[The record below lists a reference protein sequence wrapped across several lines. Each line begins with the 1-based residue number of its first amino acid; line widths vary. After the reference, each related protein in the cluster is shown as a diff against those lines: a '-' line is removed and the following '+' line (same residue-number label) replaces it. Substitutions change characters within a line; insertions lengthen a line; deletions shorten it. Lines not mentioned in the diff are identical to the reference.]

1 MKRWGL
7 PASDAEPLYNAIVI
21 RHLRTFFSLPS
32 APVAE
37 GGDTSSAAPPRF
49 PSADRLTLLER
60 AVREQGDVVPFRNA
74 LLFAHPDAVRDVL
87 ITHDRSFTKSP
98 ALRRARFTLGNGLLT
113 NEGPTYRRQRALVQ
127 PSLHPKSL
135 GGYAEIMSRH
145 ADESA
150 RAWHEGEPIDVHRE
164 MMRLTLNIVA
174 EALFGT
180 TVGPEVDR
188 ISEAMDLN
196 VGMFRIL
203 TSPWGRVKVLLP
215 TPFMFR
221 FLLGRR
227 RLVNTLRRFINER
240 RASKVERDDL
250 LARLLKA
257 RESCGNGHGDEGM
270 TETQLVDECVT
281 LFAAGHETTANAM
294 TFTLWLLSRHPEV
307 MTRLRQEVC
316 AVLGDERLPT
326 IDDLDTLSYTRM
338 VVAESMRLYPPAW
351 IVGRQA
357 KEPVEI
363 AGRKLRRN
371 AVVFISQWITH
382 RDQRWWPEPLKF
394 DPERFAPA
402 NQGSRPRWS
411 YFPFGGGSRQC
422 VGEAFAW
429 AEATLAL
436 ATIIRRWRMSGAGDD
451 PSAPP
456 LEPGITLRP
465 AGPIR
470 VLPHRWH

>member
-1 MKRWGL
+1 
-7 PASDAEPLYNAIVI
+7 
-21 RHLRTFFSLPS
+21 
-32 APVAE
+32 
-37 GGDTSSAAPPRF
+37 
-49 PSADRLTLLER
+49 
-60 AVREQGDVVPFRNA
+60 
-74 LLFAHPDAVRDVL
+74 
-87 ITHDRSFTKSP
+87 
-98 ALRRARFTLGNGLLT
+98 
-113 NEGPTYRRQRALVQ
+113 
-127 PSLHPKSL
+127 
-135 GGYAEIMSRH
+135 
-145 ADESA
+145 
-150 RAWHEGEPIDVHRE
+150 
-164 MMRLTLNIVA
+164 
-174 EALFGT
+174 
-180 TVGPEVDR
+180 
-188 ISEAMDLN
+188 MDLN

-326 IDDLDTLSYTRM
+326 IDDLDALSYTRM